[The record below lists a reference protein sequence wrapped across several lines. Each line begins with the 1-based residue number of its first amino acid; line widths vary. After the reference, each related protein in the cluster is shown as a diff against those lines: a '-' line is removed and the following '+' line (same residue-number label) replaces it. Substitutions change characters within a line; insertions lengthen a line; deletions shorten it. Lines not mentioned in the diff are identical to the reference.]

1 MCGAVTRGTV
11 ALPGSE
17 ATSRMNGSRRNL
29 GDLTPPAVAMAIPG
43 RDRKS
48 RRRSCWGRREES
60 DGCIVPMK
68 PRTKP
73 TTNRR
78 RREWRE
84 GGRSKERR
92 AATHAPDSEPGRRVT
107 EAASLRLEV
116 HGLPSSCP
124 RSRLTFDESP
134 LRESCTVGSVGEVPG
149 NWHLYPTNA
158 PMPRRAPT
166 RKHWYRSITLRVRRS
181 FSRPSRTCPNGRRR
195 PGQGI
200 SCSVTR
206 SNSR

>member
-1 MCGAVTRGTV
+1 MSHEILEVAGAEAVATAEGNMCGAVMRGTV

-29 GDLTPPAVAMAIPG
+29 GDLTPPAVATAIPG
-43 RDRKS
+43 HDRKS

-60 DGCIVPMK
+60 DGCVVPMK

-73 TTNRR
+73 TTNRQ

-107 EAASLRLEV
+107 EAASLRVGGTWAAKL
-116 HGLPSSCP
+116 LPSIAFDLRREASCHSSGCK
-124 RSRLTFDESP
+124 SRQHKESSP
-134 LRESCTVGSVGEVPG
+134 CCSDTQR
-149 NWHLYPTNA
+149 
-158 PMPRRAPT
+158 
-166 RKHWYRSITLRVRRS
+166 
-181 FSRPSRTCPNGRRR
+181 
-195 PGQGI
+195 QGG
-200 SCSVTR
+200 
-206 SNSR
+206 

>member
-1 MCGAVTRGTV
+1 MCGAVMQGTV

-17 ATSRMNGSRRNL
+17 ATSRMNGSRWNL
-29 GDLTPPAVAMAIPG
+29 GDLMPPAVAAAIPG
-43 RDRKS
+43 HDRKS

-60 DGCIVPMK
+60 DGCVVPEK

-107 EAASLRLEV
+107 EAASLRVGGIWAVQL
-116 HGLPSSCP
+116 LPSIA
-124 RSRLTFDESP
+124 FD
-134 LRESCTVGSVGEVPG
+134 LRREPTAGKLHGGIWGEVPG
-149 NWHLYPTNA
+149 NWHLYPTPSAAAVELQRDLN
-158 PMPRRAPT
+158 RCLTRAGCDHHMKT
-166 RKHWYRSITLRVRRS
+166 GTTVAV
-181 FSRPSRTCPNGRRR
+181 FA
-195 PGQGI
+195 
-200 SCSVTR
+200 
-206 SNSR
+206 